1 VSVFLNVKK
10 LDVFLLFLLF
20 YFVITVLIN
29 LKILFFTRTF
39 LTGKAAYFIVYYTD
53 SERAGDGDPE
63 ESCGS
68 GQAQAGLGPGAHQR
82 RDCAAHQ
89 GHAAQ
94 HAVSVEFERSQH
106 H

>member
-1 VSVFLNVKK
+1 LRAHFSPEKQYRYPV
-10 LDVFLLFLLF
+10 
-20 YFVITVLIN
+20 
-29 LKILFFTRTF
+29 
-39 LTGKAAYFIVYYTD
+39 YFITYYTD

-63 ESCGS
+63 EPCGS

-94 HAVSVEFERSQH
+94 HAVSVEFECSQH
-106 H
+106 TLSL